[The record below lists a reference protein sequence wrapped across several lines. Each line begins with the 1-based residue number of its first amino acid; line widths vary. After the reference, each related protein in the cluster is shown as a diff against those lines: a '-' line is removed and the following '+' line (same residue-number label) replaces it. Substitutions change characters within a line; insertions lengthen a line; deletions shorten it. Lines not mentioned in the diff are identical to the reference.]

1 MRIFDSVKQFRL
13 LMKKLCFL
21 FSICLLLATT
31 MTSTACQRGT
41 GCPAADA
48 ATVRTDR
55 KGKLSTKRGS
65 SNLFPKKMRRKNR

>member
-1 MRIFDSVKQFRL
+1 
-13 LMKKLCFL
+13 MKKLFL
-21 FSICLLLATT
+21 LFGLCLMLSTVMTT
-31 MTSTACQRGT
+31 TACQRGT

-65 SNLFPKKMRRKNR
+65 SNLFPKNMRRKNR